1 LTSGKNY
8 VLVLFMHGSHPV
20 IHVPV
25 IHVPV
30 IHVKEALRPEAEE
43 RRARHLR
50 ILAELADIGMELV
63 QQVKRQAL
71 GKDASVRADPVLA
84 FARLAKAVRQTVAL
98 EARLADGFA
107 PCKPVVPR
115 GDVAIRS
122 AAGPLKA
129 RVQRSVEAA
138 IASRSDGDAAEAL
151 LLDMHEQLDDPEFED
166 ELAEWPIGVVV
177 ASICRALR
185 VKFDSTHFS
194 DAEMGLDPEAMK
206 APASTRFRPPLDVV
220 AVAGAD
226 GQGDE
231 TGLPVWT
238 PGFGTAVE
246 PPPVSRPAT
255 GLPERRSETT
265 TRFSGRPKPYD

>member
-8 VLVLFMHGSHPV
+8 VLVLFMYGSH
-20 IHVPV
+20 
-25 IHVPV
+25 PV

-50 ILAELADIGMELV
+50 MLAELADIGMELV

-107 PCKPVVPR
+107 RCKPVVPR
-115 GDVAIRS
+115 GDVAVRS

-206 APASTRFRPPLDVV
+206 APASTRSRPPLDV
-220 AVAGAD
+220 VAGAD

-238 PGFGTAVE
+238 PRYGTAVE

-255 GLPERRSETT
+255 GLPERRSETA